1 MAPRGE
7 RTLASMSGAVI
18 AVVDDDP
25 YAVDAMSALFETW
38 GARVAGGGALGDVLD
53 ALGRLERY
61 PDLLVAD
68 LRLANGDD
76 GVAVVHRL
84 RDELGIVVPALLVSG
99 DTSPAAE
106 RDARSAGLPLLGKPV
121 VPAALHAAAVGLL
134 ARA

>member
-1 MAPRGE
+1 
-7 RTLASMSGAVI
+7 MSGAVV

-38 GARVAGGGALGDVLD
+38 GAHVAGGSALTDVVE

-61 PDLLVAD
+61 PDLVVAD

-106 RDARSAGLPLLGKPV
+106 RDARMAGLPLLGKPV
-121 VPAALHAAAVGLL
+121 VPAVLHAAALGLL